1 MPQHA
6 RQPRL
11 ALDLQRCIRWRVHR
25 ESHLTRSSVPNA
37 RVRPLGVVV
46 GDVLVDEVIE
56 VPLAHHDELLQAL
69 HLNALDD
76 PFHVR
81 VEVR

>member
-1 MPQHA
+1 MRFAP
-6 RQPRL
+6 
-11 ALDLQRCIRWRVHR
+11 DLERPIRSRVDR
-25 ESHLTRSSVPNA
+25 EPHLPRSSVSNA

-46 GDVLVDEVIE
+46 GDVLVDEIVQ

-69 HLNALDD
+69 HLNALDHALD
-76 PFHVR
+76 VR